1 MAQAQAKHKKN
12 GSSAGKT
19 LIVFVILAVLL
30 VFAYYHV
37 ANVRRQTQTEE
48 NVPVTAVQEI
58 LLRNLDKN
66 YPPSPK
72 EVVKYYSDLTKCLY
86 NEDCT
91 DEEIEQLARRALQ
104 IYDPELAANQEW
116 NRYIT
121 DLKSEIATKKSQEYA
136 IMSYSMS
143 SSTDV
148 NYFTKDSYECASL
161 YCTYNIRNGA
171 VAGSVEELFILR
183 KDDAGHWRIFG
194 WDLTE
199 DETAGASEVMLF
211 NE

>member
-1 MAQAQAKHKKN
+1 MAQAKKN
-12 GSSAGKT
+12 KNASSAART
-19 LIVFVILAVLL
+19 LVIVAILALLL

-37 ANVRRQTQTEE
+37 AHVQRETTEE
-48 NVPVTAVQEI
+48 EVVAVSPVQEV

-86 NEDCT
+86 NEDCS
-91 DEEIEQLARRALQ
+91 DEEIEQLAQRALM
-104 IYDPELAANQEW
+104 IYDDELAAHQEW

-121 DLKSEIATKKSQEYA
+121 DLKSEIATKKKQKYA
-136 IMSYSMS
+136 IMSYSIS
-143 SSTDV
+143 ASTDV
-148 NYFTKDSYECASL
+148 TYFTKDSYECASL

-171 VAGSVEELFILR
+171 EPGSVEELFILR
-183 KDDAGHWRIFG
+183 KDDTGHWKIFG
-194 WDLTE
+194 WDLTQNE
-199 DETAGASEVMLF
+199 DTEASEVMLF

>member
-12 GSSAGKT
+12 GSSAVKT
-19 LIVFVILAVLL
+19 LVVFVILAVLL
-30 VFAYYHV
+30 IMAYYHV

-48 NVPVTAVQEI
+48 NVPVTAVQEV
-58 LLRNLDKN
+58 LLRNMDKN

-86 NEDCT
+86 NEDCS
-91 DEEIEQLARRALQ
+91 DEEIEQLAQRALM
-104 IYDPELAANQEW
+104 IYDDELAAHQEW

-121 DLKSEIATKKSQEYA
+121 DLKSEIATKKKQKYA
-136 IMSYSMS
+136 IMSYSIS
-143 SSTDV
+143 ASTDV
-148 NYFTKDSYECASL
+148 TYFTKDSYECASL

-171 VAGSVEELFILR
+171 EPGSVEELFILR
-183 KDDAGHWRIFG
+183 KDDAGHWKIFG
-194 WDLTE
+194 WDLPQDEDTE
-199 DETAGASEVMLF
+199 ASEVMLF

>member
-1 MAQAQAKHKKN
+1 MARAQAKQNKN
-12 GSSAGKT
+12 GSPAVKT
-19 LIVFVILAVLL
+19 LGVFGILAARLIL
-30 VFAYYHV
+30 AYYHV
-37 ANVRRQTQTEE
+37 ANVKRQTQVEE
-48 NVPVTAVQEI
+48 DVPVTPVQQI

-91 DEEIEQLARRALQ
+91 DEEIEQLAQRALQ
-104 IYDPELAANQEW
+104 IYDDELAANQEW

-136 IMSYSMS
+136 IMSYSLS

-148 NYFTKDSYECASL
+148 TYFTKDSYECASL

-183 KDDAGHWRIFG
+183 KDDQGHWRIFG
-194 WDLTE
+194 WDLT
-199 DETAGASEVMLF
+199 DGDTPDTSEVMLF

>member
-1 MAQAQAKHKKN
+1 MAVAQKKKN
-12 GSSAGKT
+12 AGSVLRP
-19 LIVFVILAVLL
+19 LIIVAILGILL
-30 VFAYYHV
+30 VIAYYHV
-37 ANVRRQTQTEE
+37 ANVRKSVKEE
-48 NVPVTAVQEI
+48 EVTVSPVQEI
-58 LLRNLDKN
+58 LLRNMDKN

-72 EVVKYYSDLTKCLY
+72 EVVRYYSELTKCLY

-91 DEEIEQLARRALQ
+91 DEEIELLAKRAMQ
-104 IYDPELAANQEW
+104 IYDDELAAHQQW

-136 IMSYSMS
+136 IMSYSLS

-148 NYFTKDSYECASL
+148 IYFTKDSYECASL
-161 YCTYNIRNGA
+161 YCTYNIRNGS

-194 WDLTE
+194 WDLTQDDDIE
-199 DETAGASEVMLF
+199 GAEVLLF

>member
-12 GSSAGKT
+12 GSSAVKT
-19 LIVFVILAVLL
+19 LVVFVILAVLL
-30 VFAYYHV
+30 IMAYYHV

-48 NVPVTAVQEI
+48 NVPVTAVQEV
-58 LLRNLDKN
+58 LLRNMDKN

-91 DEEIEQLARRALQ
+91 DDEIEQLAERALQ
-104 IYDPELAANQEW
+104 IYDPELAAHQEW

-136 IMSYSMS
+136 IMSYSIS

-194 WDLTE
+194 WDLTQE
-199 DETAGASEVMLF
+199 DAPEASEVMLF

>member
-1 MAQAQAKHKKN
+1 MAQAQAKRKKN
-12 GSSAGKT
+12 GSSAVKT
-19 LIVFVILAVLL
+19 LIVFVILAALL
-30 VFAYYHV
+30 ILAYYHV
-37 ANVRRQTQTEE
+37 ANVKRQAQVEE
-48 NVPVTAVQEI
+48 DVPVTPVQEI

-91 DEEIEQLARRALQ
+91 DEEIEQLAQRALQ
-104 IYDPELAANQEW
+104 IYDDELAANQEW

-136 IMSYSMS
+136 IMSYSLS

-148 NYFTKDSYECASL
+148 TYFTKDSYECASL

-183 KDDAGHWRIFG
+183 KDDQGHWRIFG
-194 WDLTE
+194 WDLTQN
-199 DETAGASEVMLF
+199 DTPGSSEVMLF